1 MTPENIEERVAELDE
16 VDKSIVAAAEN
27 AKKEFAVAKSELQS
41 LKALAEIEKFVRLL
55 LEDIAKQPTTEERFS
70 AAFAGLS
77 SISDYTKNESAR
89 IKDRVVILNERI
101 SVLESTAS
109 YLTTRKVSLLGKKAA
124 IERVVDGTGDP
135 RHPEKISTIRNA
147 EKVRKQHKSDS

>member
-1 MTPENIEERVAELDE
+1 
-16 VDKSIVAAAEN
+16 
-27 AKKEFAVAKSELQS
+27 LQS

-55 LEDIAKQPTTEERFS
+55 MEDIAKQPTTEERFN
-70 AAFAGLS
+70 AAFTGIS

-109 YLTTRKVSLLGKKAA
+109 YLTTRKVSLQGKKAA
-124 IERVVDGTGDP
+124 IERVIDGTGDP

-147 EKVRKQHKSDS
+147 EKVRKQNKSDS